1 MALEKWLV
9 DGPKVIDLE
18 LVRTVKISLIGG
30 KVDVIGHDEPGA
42 RIEVHSISGKDLKIS
57 IDGDTLEVDHPQL
70 RWDNFIDVFKSFRGN
85 AKADISI
92 MIPRDANLKFGVV
105 TAGALISGLRN
116 DARINSVSGDLVIDD
131 IEGDLDINTVS
142 GEVSVSNHRGLVSAR
157 TVSGDIT
164 ASGALRKFSADGV
177 SGDVFLDVFG
187 VADEI
192 SNNTVG
198 GNLTIRLDA
207 EVGARYTVNTVSGT
221 LQLDSTTI
229 TGTHGRGYNQTTGD
243 LDGAWSEIRANSVS
257 GNITSVRRLTP
268 GGGEAGSGT
277 TSTTAPAGTGAFAE
291 SVFTTS
297 ATGETTTATGETT
310 TATGETTTATGE
322 TTTGVSE

>member
-42 RIEVHSISGKDLKIS
+42 RIEVHSISGKDLKVS

-70 RWDNFIDVFKSFRGN
+70 RWDNFIDVFKSFRGT

-92 MIPRDANLKFGVV
+92 MIPRDASVKFGVV
-105 TAGALISGLRN
+105 TASALISGLRN

-131 IEGDLDINTVS
+131 VEGDLDINTVS
-142 GEVSVSNHRGLVSAR
+142 GEVSVSNHRGLINAR

-164 ASGALRKFSADGV
+164 ASGTLRKFSADGV

-192 SNNTVG
+192 SNNTVS
-198 GNLTIRLDA
+198 GNLTVRLDA
-207 EVGARYTVNTVSGT
+207 GVGARYTVNTVSGT

-229 TGTHGRGYNQTTGD
+229 TGTHGRGYNQTTGS

-257 GNITSVRRLTP
+257 GSITSVRRSAEP
-268 GGGEAGSGT
+268 NAQPDAEPDAEPAAGS
-277 TSTTAPAGTGAFAE
+277 AAG
-291 SVFTTS
+291 FTTS
-297 ATGETTTATGETT
+297 ASGETSTG
-310 TATGETTTATGE
+310 G
-322 TTTGVSE
+322 SE